1 MLFLLMISTLICGAV
16 YAQTIKLPTLDIVT
30 KKHKNKKVKAA
41 NISVAFSGKNIS
53 QSGAS
58 SVTDFLQEQS
68 IVQIKDHSNNQNQAM
83 ISIHGFGSNA
93 SDNTLLQVDGV
104 PMTTFTEGG
113 PNLNSILVQN
123 IQKMTIVPG
132 SYGSLY
138 GNQAVGGVVKVETH
152 VPGKPEAII
161 GAGIGNQGQNQ
172 VNAFVSKRFA
182 SHIGVSLGGNF
193 SHTDNYQPHNKQD
206 NANFNGKID
215 YVGNDDLVSLN
226 VMSYRNYFELPG
238 YKVWGSS
245 ASTTSN
251 DNSSVDIGKFIYLTN
266 RYFVTPTFRIDTD
279 LVSFHNTNWATFFN
293 AKQTQQ
299 SVLWQNKI
307 HFDSWLKSG
316 FNLEQDSFTNDN
328 THLNSKAKA
337 KTAEAF
343 TQFTIPIVTNVHL
356 ILGTR
361 YAKQWFNTET
371 KTSPSMDTNDHVFVH
386 EEGLS
391 WQPKSNL
398 SFYIRRD
405 TNYRFI
411 NGKEKIWTDDS
422 ITTLKTQTGVS
433 LETGLNWHDQINQ
446 FKLGLYEL
454 DLDNEIAY
462 NPNVGAFGSISNL
475 PPTRRIGLDLYE
487 LHQLNKHLTLGF
499 QSNLVKPTFR
509 SGAYKGKQ
517 IPSVSEINT
526 GVAATVKIPQNWVG
540 TLVENFHSKS
550 YASNDLANA
559 GPQMPS
565 YFMTN
570 FNIQKRWNRLTAN
583 LSVDNVFNK
592 KFPRYAEYYPP
603 NQFNPSAET
612 RYYPSNGITFLFTLE
627 YRLVG

>member
-1 MLFLLMISTLICGAV
+1 MISTLICGAV
-16 YAQTIKLPTLDIVT
+16 CAQTIKLPTLDIVT
-30 KKHKNKKVKAA
+30 KKHKNKEVKAP

-58 SVTDFLQEQS
+58 SVTGFLQEQS
-68 IVQIKDHSNNQNQAM
+68 IVQIKNHSNNQNQAM
-83 ISIHGFGSNA
+83 ISIHGFGNNA

-123 IQKMTIVPG
+123 IQKMIIVPG

-138 GNQAVGGVVKVETH
+138 GNQAVGGVVNVQTH

-182 SHIGVSLGGNF
+182 SHIGISLGGNF

-238 YKVWGSS
+238 YKVWGSP
-245 ASTTSN
+245 ASTTSD
-251 DNSSVDIGKFIYLTN
+251 DNSSVDVGKFIYLTN

-316 FNLEQDSFTNDN
+316 FSLEQDSFTNDN

-337 KTAEAF
+337 KTAAAF

-361 YAKQWFNTET
+361 FAKQWFNTET
-371 KTSPSMDTNDHVFVH
+371 KTSPSMDTNDHVFVN

-391 WQPKSNL
+391 WQPKPNL
-398 SFYIRRD
+398 SFYVRRD
-405 TNYRFI
+405 TNYRLI

-433 LETGLNWHDQINQ
+433 LETGLNWHNDLNQ

-487 LHQLNKHLTLGF
+487 LHQVNRHLTLGF

-509 SGAYKGKQ
+509 SGAFKGKQ
-517 IPSVSEINT
+517 IPSVSEINS

-540 TLVENFHSKS
+540 TIVENFHSKS
-550 YASNDLANA
+550 YASNDLENA

-570 FNIQKRWNRLTAN
+570 FNVQKRWNRLTAN